1 MHVGRAL
8 KEALV
13 RWVPGVGSQLVG
25 VCMKGT
31 RVLVLGGESMGSTA
45 EGGAPQPGVRKSE
58 NLSCRLLR

>member
-1 MHVGRAL
+1 M
-8 KEALV
+8 

-45 EGGAPQPGVRKSE
+45 EGGASQPGVRKSE

>member
-1 MHVGRAL
+1 
-8 KEALV
+8 V

-45 EGGAPQPGVRKSE
+45 EGGGASQPGVRKSE